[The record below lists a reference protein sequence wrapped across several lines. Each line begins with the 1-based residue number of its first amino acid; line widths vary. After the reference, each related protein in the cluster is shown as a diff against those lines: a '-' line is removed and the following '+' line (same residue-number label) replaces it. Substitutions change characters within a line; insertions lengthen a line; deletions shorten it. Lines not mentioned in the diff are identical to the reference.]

1 MDYYPTK
8 TYSGTPYLSTEQRTF
23 FIKQRDE
30 MLAETPE
37 LAHFEDIHRYSGIW
51 DRLDWKAFM
60 KHDNHQ
66 IGTHPIHSAFMM
78 LGEYRRTYEKRMFEL
93 DSALAIDQIPPALY
107 EVLKFDLEINKAY
120 VEGQFC
126 VKAKQEFH
134 KKYAGIQDTQK
145 FVERLGATIN
155 ERLNAFASRKD
166 EGAHEGSV
174 ACVG

>member
-8 TYSGTPYLSTEQRTF
+8 TYSGTPYLSNEQRAF
-23 FIKQRDE
+23 FIQQRDE
-30 MLAETPE
+30 MIAETPS
-37 LAHFEDIHRYSGIW
+37 LPFFEDIKRYSGIW
-51 DRLDWKAFM
+51 DRLDWDAFR

-66 IGTHPIHSAFMM
+66 IGTHPIHMAFCM
-78 LGEYRRTYEKRMFEL
+78 LHEYRRTYDKRMFEL
-93 DSALAIDQIPPALY
+93 ESAKAVDNISPALY

-126 VKAKQEFH
+126 VKAKQDFY
-134 KKYAGIQDTQK
+134 KNYAGIQDTQK

-155 ERLNAFASRKD
+155 ARLNAVASGKDPCAD
-166 EGAHEGSV
+166 EGAV

>member
-8 TYSGTPYLSTEQRTF
+8 TYSGTPYLSTEQRAF

-37 LAHFEDIHRYSGIW
+37 LAYFEDIKRYSGIW

-66 IGTHPIHSAFMM
+66 IGTHPIHVAFRM
-78 LGEYRRTYEKRMFEL
+78 LDEYRRVYDKRMFEL
-93 DSALAIDQIPPALY
+93 ESAKAIESIPLALY
-107 EVLKFDLEINKAY
+107 EVLKFDLDINKDY
-120 VEGQFC
+120 VESQFC
-126 VKAKQEFH
+126 VKAKADFH

-155 ERLNAFASRKD
+155 ERLNAVASRKD
-166 EGAHEGSV
+166 EGANEGSV